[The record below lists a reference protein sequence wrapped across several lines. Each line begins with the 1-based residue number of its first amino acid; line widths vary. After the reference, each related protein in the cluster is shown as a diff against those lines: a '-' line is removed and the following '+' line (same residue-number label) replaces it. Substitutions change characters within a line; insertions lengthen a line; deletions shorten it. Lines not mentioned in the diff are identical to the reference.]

1 MVVKGYAICLK
12 MVGKLGLCTLGL
24 RIVNIMWPKSC
35 LFTIR
40 LNIFCV
46 KKLGVEMSLDVPS
59 KLEKEEKERKKKVDG
74 GEHLLLIVTTNAKN
88 C

>member
-1 MVVKGYAICLK
+1 MYIGPTYCEHQVAQ
-12 MVGKLGLCTLGL
+12 
-24 RIVNIMWPKSC
+24 NC

-59 KLEKEEKERKKKVDG
+59 KLEKEEKERKKKVGG